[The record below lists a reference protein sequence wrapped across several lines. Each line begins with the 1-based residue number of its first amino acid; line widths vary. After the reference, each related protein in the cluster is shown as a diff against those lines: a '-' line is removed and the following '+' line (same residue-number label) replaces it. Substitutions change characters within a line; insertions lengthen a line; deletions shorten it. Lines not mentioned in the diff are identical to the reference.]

1 MLREGSIVIYK
12 RTGTIGRILEIVE
25 IAGKK
30 WVRLDSTGLL
40 YDIDFIESSEERIK
54 EEPKEKVPE
63 KIKEKSKSIEIRDE
77 GNIDSSASVC
87 GAG

>member
-1 MLREGSIVIYK
+1 LLREGSIVIYK

-40 YDIDFIESSEERIK
+40 YDIDFIEPSEERIK

-63 KIKEKSKSIEIRDE
+63 KIREKSKSIEIRDE
-77 GNIDSSASVC
+77 GKMDSSASVC

>member
-1 MLREGSIVIYK
+1 LLREGSIVIYK

-63 KIKEKSKSIEIRDE
+63 KIREKSKSIEIRDE
-77 GNIDSSASVC
+77 GKMDSSASVC